1 MKTSFAC
8 NLALLGLAHAYP
20 GPGHVASKVQRRQ
33 DAPYGTFPAEDDPF
47 RFIPCTNETVP
58 PRLADQDATQTWQ
71 KLFNPDPS
79 HWSWGSRRSGVNGTS
94 DDPFRGRGICKLFF
108 LLLFN
113 NIFCFSSHSFI
124 HHTMLTVTASGRPLW
139 LSRRPIRLQERVRK
153 SHLPLGCEQIP
164 GIRAGS
170 CRFRL
175 IDGRQEERADSCDQ
189 PRRPRWKRSAVC
201 CVGGRGALG
210 KDERRCHGCPEL
222 GPPRSQRNPACC

>member
-1 MKTSFAC
+1 MPTQA
-8 NLALLGLAHAYP
+8 
-20 GPGHVASKVQRRQ
+20 R
-33 DAPYGTFPAEDDPF
+33 GTW
-47 RFIPCTNETVP
+47 P
-58 PRLADQDATQTWQ
+58 PRCKDDKMHHMAHSLRKMTPFVLFLAPTRRSRRDWQTGMLLRPGKSSSTQTPATGAGVAVGAALMGLQ
-71 KLFNPDPS
+71 MTL
-79 HWSWGSRRSGVNGTS
+79 SGVEES
-94 DDPFRGRGICKLFF
+94 VSYFF
-108 LLLFN
+108 FVIIFN

-210 KDERRCHGCPEL
+210 KDERRCH
-222 GPPRSQRNPACC
+222 

>member
-1 MKTSFAC
+1 MKTSIAC
-8 NLALLGLAHAYP
+8 NIALLGLAHAYP

-47 RFIPCTNETVP
+47 RFIPCTSETVP
-58 PRLADQDATQTWQ
+58 PRLADRDATQTWQ

-94 DDPFRGRGICKLFF
+94 DDPFRGRGI
-108 LLLFN
+108 
-113 NIFCFSSHSFI
+113 
-124 HHTMLTVTASGRPLW
+124 VTASGRPLW

-164 GIRAGS
+164 SIRAGS

-175 IDGRQEERADSCDQ
+175 IDGWQEERADSCDQ
-189 PRRPRWKRSAVC
+189 PRRSRRKRSAIC
-201 CVGGRGALG
+201 GVGGRGALG
-210 KDERRCHGCPEL
+210 KDERR
-222 GPPRSQRNPACC
+222 